1 MTIMAI
7 TGIHARKAGLV
18 TNAIILL
25 AIVLSAIT
33 RLSYIVGLL
42 LVDFNLLCV
51 ACCYGC
57 FSCLCVLTATAMA
70 QVWITCQASLE
81 TDTVHLFTTTF

>member
-1 MTIMAI
+1 M
-7 TGIHARKAGLV
+7 

-33 RLSYIVGLL
+33 GFSNVVGLL
-42 LVDFNLLCV
+42 LIDFYLLCI

-57 FSCLCVLTATAMA
+57 FSCFCVLTADAMA

-81 TDTVHLFTTTF
+81 TNTVHLFTTTF